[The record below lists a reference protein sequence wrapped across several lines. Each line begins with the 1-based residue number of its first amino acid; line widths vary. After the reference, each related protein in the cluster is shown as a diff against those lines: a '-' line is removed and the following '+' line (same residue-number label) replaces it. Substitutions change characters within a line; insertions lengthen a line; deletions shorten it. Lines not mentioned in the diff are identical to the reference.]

1 MWIELIK
8 VAELTA
14 DIVKPRMYKEYVRM
28 IFSQT
33 KSKGN
38 VSFWYKK

>member
-28 IFSQT
+28 IFHKPNQKET
-33 KSKGN
+33 
-38 VSFWYKK
+38 